1 MASVSSNSN
10 RLQIYD
16 YVCSILLQRKKN
28 HQALLP
34 CTRIIAVD
42 VLSQVVVGGGT
53 AGSAL
58 ATRLSQ
64 GLPNKSILLIE
75 AGPQALDED
84 RINIPGM
91 KGSTLGTVYDW
102 NFTTVPQIALN
113 GRVLGANRGKVLGGS
128 SALNLM
134 TWDRSSSE
142 EYDGWEQLGNPS
154 WNWKNM
160 IAAMEMAETFTGI
173 NSSSYGDQG
182 VGTSGPIHT
191 VINRVIPAQQNLWL
205 QSMADLGIPHNL
217 NSLGGNPIGYMNQPS
232 NVDSRTWARS
242 YAANSYIPTA
252 GKNLHLLLGTR
263 VTKVNL
269 RKGQNSH
276 TATGVT
282 LQDGTVIQAVREVIL
297 SCGTIQSP
305 GLLELS
311 GIGNKTVLSKAG
323 VDQIINL
330 DDVGENLQD
339 HVRYQASYQLKDNFT
354 SFDILKYNATYA
366 AAQLALWR
374 ANQTS
379 LYDYT
384 GSGYSYLNWHQVVG
398 NQATKLNSLAQ
409 SVVLSLGSIVYKKKL
424 QYIGSPLSPQ
434 VEIIFSDG
442 YTGVKGYPAIGS
454 SLYGKGF
461 FTLIGVV
468 MHPLS
473 RGTIH
478 ITSTDIDAKPQIDP
492 QYLSNEYDVQ
502 AAIEAAKYCRKI
514 ANSAPLS
521 SAWMTEYEPGR
532 VVQTDEDWRQ
542 YVLNTTLSIYHPVGT
557 CAMLPQKDGG
567 VVSPELIVYGTT
579 NLRVVDASIIPV
591 LPSAHIQTA
600 VYGIAERAAYMIIRD
615 SKP

>member
-1 MASVSSNSN
+1 MTRSILKAWLVAAVAASIATAGSNSDQ
-10 RLQIYD
+10 LQVYD
-16 YVCSILLQRKKN
+16 Y
-28 HQALLP
+28 
-34 CTRIIAVD
+34 
-42 VLSQVVVGGGT
+42 VVVGGGT

-64 GLPNKSILLIE
+64 GLPDKTILLIE
-75 AGPQALDED
+75 AGPEALDED

-91 KGSTLGTVYDW
+91 KGSTLGTLYDW
-102 NFTTVPQIALN
+102 NFTTVPQTGLN

-134 TWDRSSSE
+134 TWDRSAAE

-160 IAAMEMAETFTGI
+160 IAAMKDVETFTGI
-173 NSSSYGDQG
+173 NSSNYGDQG

-191 VINRVIPAQQNLWL
+191 IINRVIPAQQELWL

-232 NVDSRTWARS
+232 NIDSRTWTRS
-242 YAANSYIPTA
+242 YAANAYIPKS
-252 GKNLHLLLGTR
+252 GSNLHLLLETR
-263 VTKVNL
+263 VAKVNL
-269 RKGQNSH
+269 RKGRNSY

-282 LQDGTVIQAVREVIL
+282 LQDGTIISARREVIL
-297 SCGTIQSP
+297 SCGAIQSP

-311 GIGNKTVLSKAG
+311 GIGSKVVLSKAG
-323 VDQIINL
+323 IDQIIDL
-330 DDVGENLQD
+330 EGVGENLQD

-354 SFDILKYNATYA
+354 SFDILKYNTTYA
-366 AAQLALWR
+366 ATQLALWH

-398 NQATKLNSLAQ
+398 NMAAKLNSLAQ
-409 SVVLSLGSIVYKKKL
+409 NVVLSLGSVVDKKKL
-424 QYIGSPLSPQ
+424 QYIGSLLSPQ
-434 VEIIFSDG
+434 VEVIFSDG
-442 YTGVKGYPAIGS
+442 YTGVKGYPTVGS
-454 SLYGKGF
+454 
-461 FTLIGVV
+461 
-468 MHPLS
+468 PL
-473 RGTIH
+473 RGNIH
-478 ITSTDIDAKPQIDP
+478 ITSADVDTKPQIDP

-502 AAIEAAKYCRKI
+502 AAIEAIKYCRKI
-514 ANSAPLS
+514 ANSSPLS
-521 SAWMTEYEPGR
+521 SAWVSEFEPGMA
-532 VVQTDEDWRQ
+532 VQTDEDWRQ

-557 CAMLPQKDGG
+557 CAMLPKKDGG
-567 VVSPELIVYGTT
+567 VVNPELIVYGTN

-600 VYGIAERAAYMIIRD
+600 VYGIAERAARFVIQK
-615 SKP
+615 S

>member
-1 MASVSSNSN
+1 MSQLILTAWLIAAVATPVATAGFNPN
-10 RLQIYD
+10 LRVYD
-16 YVCSILLQRKKN
+16 Y
-28 HQALLP
+28 
-34 CTRIIAVD
+34 
-42 VLSQVVVGGGT
+42 VVVGGGT

-64 GLPNKSILLIE
+64 GLPDRTILLIE
-75 AGPQALDED
+75 AGPEALDED

-91 KGSTLGTVYDW
+91 KGSTLGTIYDW
-102 NFTTVPQIALN
+102 NFTTVPQTGLN
-113 GRVLGANRGKVLGGS
+113 GRVLGASRGKVLGGS

-134 TWDRSSSE
+134 TWDRSASE

-160 IAAMEMAETFTGI
+160 IAAMERVETFTGI
-173 NSSSYGDQG
+173 NSSTYGDQG

-191 VINRVIPAQQNLWL
+191 IVNRVIPAQQNLWL
-205 QSMADLGIPHNL
+205 QTMADLGIPHNL

-232 NVDSRTWARS
+232 NIDSRTWTRS
-242 YAANSYIPTA
+242 YAANSYIPKS
-252 GKNLHLLLGTR
+252 GKNLHLLLETR
-263 VTKVNL
+263 VSKVNL
-269 RKGQNSH
+269 RKDQNSH

-282 LQDGTVIQAVREVIL
+282 LQDGTIISARREVIL

-311 GIGNKTVLSKAG
+311 GIGSKAVLSKVG
-323 VDQIINL
+323 IDQVINL
-330 DDVGENLQD
+330 NGVGENLQD
-339 HVRYQASYQLKDNFT
+339 HVRYQASYQLRDSFT
-354 SFDILKYNATYA
+354 SFDILKYNATHA
-366 AAQLALWR
+366 ATELASWR

-398 NQATKLNSLAQ
+398 HLSTKLNSLAKR
-409 SVVLSLGSIVYKKKL
+409 VALSLGSVVDKKKL
-424 QYIGSPLSPQ
+424 QYIRSLLSPQ

-442 YTGVKGYPAIGS
+442 YTGVKGYPAVGS
-454 SLYGKGF
+454 PLYGKGF

-478 ITSTDIDAKPQIDP
+478 ITSADVNTKPQIDP

-502 AAIEAAKYCRKI
+502 AAIEAAKYCRKL

-521 SAWMTEYEPGR
+521 SAWVTEFEPGMA
-532 VVQTDEDWRQ
+532 VQTDEDWRQ
-542 YVLNTTLSIYHPVGT
+542 YVLNSTLSIYHPVGT
-557 CAMLPQKDGG
+557 CAMLPEKEGG
-567 VVSPELIVYGTT
+567 VVNSKLIVYGTT

-600 VYGIAERAAYMIIRD
+600 VYGIAEHAARFIIH
-615 SKP
+615 S

>member
-1 MASVSSNSN
+1 MRRSTLRAWLIAAVVAQLATAGSNSN
-10 RLQIYD
+10 KLQVYD
-16 YVCSILLQRKKN
+16 Y
-28 HQALLP
+28 
-34 CTRIIAVD
+34 
-42 VLSQVVVGGGT
+42 VVVGGGT

-64 GLPNKSILLIE
+64 GLPNRTILLIE
-75 AGPQALDED
+75 AGPAALDED
-84 RINIPGM
+84 HINIPGM
-91 KGSTLGTVYDW
+91 KGSTLGTIYDW
-102 NFTTVPQIALN
+102 NFTTVPQTALN

-134 TWDRSSSE
+134 TWDRSASE

-160 IAAMEMAETFTGI
+160 IAAMEMVETFTGI
-173 NSSSYGDQG
+173 NSSNYGDQG

-191 VINRVIPAQQNLWL
+191 IVNRVIPAQQQLWL
-205 QSMADLGIPHNL
+205 QSMADLGITHNL

-232 NVDSRTWARS
+232 NIDSRTWTRS
-242 YAANSYIPTA
+242 YAANAYIPKS
-252 GKNLHLLLGTR
+252 GKNLHLLLETR
-263 VTKVNL
+263 VAKVNF
-269 RKGQNSH
+269 RKDRNSY

-282 LQDGTVIQAVREVIL
+282 LQDGTTISARREVIL

-311 GIGNKTVLSKAG
+311 GIGSKAVLSKAG
-323 VDQIINL
+323 IDQIINL
-330 DDVGENLQD
+330 DGVGENLQD

-354 SFDILKYNATYA
+354 SFDILKYNTTYA
-366 AAQLALWR
+366 ATQLSLWR

-384 GSGYSYLNWHQVVG
+384 GSGYSYLNWHQAVG
-398 NQATKLNSLAQ
+398 NVAAKLNALAER
-409 SVVLSLGSIVYKKKL
+409 VVLSLGSVVDKKKL
-424 QYIGSPLSPQ
+424 QYMGSLLSPQ
-434 VEIIFSDG
+434 VEVIFSDG
-442 YTGVKGYPAIGS
+442 YTGVKGYPAVGS
-454 SLYGKGF
+454 TLFGEGF

-478 ITSTDIDAKPQIDP
+478 VTSPDIDTKPQIDP
-492 QYLSNEYDVQ
+492 RYLSNEYDVQ
-502 AAIEAAKYCRKI
+502 AAIEAARYCRKI

-521 SAWMTEYEPGR
+521 SAWVNEYEPGMA
-532 VVQTDEDWRQ
+532 VQTDEDWRQ

-557 CAMLPQKDGG
+557 CAMLPKKDGG
-567 VVSPELIVYGTT
+567 VVSPKLIVYGTT

-600 VYGIAERAAYMIIRD
+600 VYGIAERAAGFIIQN
-615 SKP
+615 S

>member
-1 MASVSSNSN
+1 MARSIFTAWLVAAVAAPIATAGSNSVQ
-10 RLQIYD
+10 LQVYD
-16 YVCSILLQRKKN
+16 Y
-28 HQALLP
+28 
-34 CTRIIAVD
+34 
-42 VLSQVVVGGGT
+42 VVVGGGT

-64 GLPNKSILLIE
+64 GLPDRTILLIE
-75 AGPQALDED
+75 AGPEALDED

-91 KGSTLGTVYDW
+91 KGSTLGTLYDW
-102 NFTTVPQIALN
+102 NFTTVPQIGLN

-134 TWDRSSSE
+134 TWDRSASE

-160 IAAMEMAETFTGI
+160 IAAMKEVETFTGI
-173 NSSSYGDQG
+173 NSSDYGDQG

-191 VINRVIPAQQNLWL
+191 IINRVIPAQQELWL
-205 QSMADLGIPHNL
+205 QSMAGLGIPHNL

-232 NVDSRTWARS
+232 NIDSRTWTRS
-242 YAANSYIPTA
+242 YAANSYIPES
-252 GKNLHLLLGTR
+252 GSNLHLLLETR
-263 VTKVNL
+263 VAKVNL
-269 RKGQNSH
+269 RKGRNSH

-282 LQDGTVIQAVREVIL
+282 LQDGTIIGARREVIL
-297 SCGTIQSP
+297 SCGAIQSP

-311 GIGNKTVLSKAG
+311 GIGSKAVLSRAG
-323 VDQIINL
+323 IDQIINL
-330 DDVGENLQD
+330 EGVGENLQD

-354 SFDILKYNATYA
+354 SFDILKYNTTYA
-366 AAQLALWR
+366 ATQLALWH

-384 GSGYSYLNWHQVVG
+384 GSGYSYLDWYQVVG
-398 NQATKLNSLAQ
+398 NMATKLNSLAQ
-409 SVVLSLGSIVYKKKL
+409 DVVLSLGSVVDKKKL

-434 VEIIFSDG
+434 VEVIFSDG
-442 YTGVKGYPAIGS
+442 YTGVKGYPTVGS
-454 SLYGKGF
+454 PLYGKGF

-478 ITSTDIDAKPQIDP
+478 ITSADVDTKPQIDP

-502 AAIEAAKYCRKI
+502 AAIEAIKYCRKI
-514 ANSAPLS
+514 ANSSPLS
-521 SAWMTEYEPGR
+521 SAWVSEFEPGMA
-532 VVQTDEDWRQ
+532 VQTDEDWRQ

-557 CAMLPQKDGG
+557 CAMLPKKDGG
-567 VVSPELIVYGTT
+567 VVNPQLIVYGTN
-579 NLRVVDASIIPV
+579 NLRIVDASIIPV

-600 VYGIAERAAYMIIRD
+600 VYGIAERAARFIIHK
-615 SKP
+615 S

>member
-1 MASVSSNSN
+1 MRRSNLIAWLVAAVVTPGATAGSNSSQ
-10 RLQIYD
+10 LQAYD
-16 YVCSILLQRKKN
+16 Y
-28 HQALLP
+28 
-34 CTRIIAVD
+34 
-42 VLSQVVVGGGT
+42 VVVGGGT

-64 GLPNKSILLIE
+64 GLPDRSILLIE
-75 AGPQALDED
+75 AGPEALDED
-84 RINIPGM
+84 RIDIPGM
-91 KGSTLGTVYDW
+91 KGSTLSTVYDW
-102 NFTTVPQIALN
+102 NFTTVPQNALN

-134 TWDRSSSE
+134 TWDRSASE

-160 IAAMEMAETFTGI
+160 IAAMEMVETFTGI

-182 VGTSGPIHT
+182 VGTSGPIQT
-191 VINRVIPAQQNLWL
+191 VVNRVIPAQQKLWL
-205 QSMADLGIPHNL
+205 QTMADLEIPHNL

-232 NVDSRTWARS
+232 NIDSRKWARS
-242 YAANSYIPTA
+242 YAANSYIPKS
-252 GKNLHLLLGTR
+252 GKNLHLLLETR
-263 VTKVNL
+263 VAKVNL
-269 RKGQNSH
+269 RTNRNSH

-282 LQDGTVIQAVREVIL
+282 LQDGTIIGARREVIL

-311 GIGNKTVLSKAG
+311 GIGSKAVLSKAG

-330 DDVGENLQD
+330 DGVGENLQD
-339 HVRYQASYQLKDNFT
+339 HVRYQASYQLKDSFT
-354 SFDILKYNATYA
+354 SFDILKYNTTYA
-366 AAQLALWR
+366 ATQLALWR

-384 GSGYSYLNWHQVVG
+384 GSGYSYLNWDQVVG
-398 NQATKLNSLAQ
+398 SVATRLNSLAEKVVSSLR
-409 SVVLSLGSIVYKKKL
+409 SVVNEKKL
-424 QYIGSPLSPQ
+424 QYFRSLLAPQ
-434 VEIIFSDG
+434 VEVIFSDG
-442 YTGVKGYPAIGS
+442 YTGVKGYPAIDS
-454 SLYGKGF
+454 PLYGKGF

-478 ITSTDIDAKPQIDP
+478 ITSADVDIKPQIDP

-502 AAIEAAKYCRKI
+502 AAIEAVKYCRKI

-521 SAWMTEYEPGR
+521 SAWVTEFEPGMA
-532 VVQTDEDWRQ
+532 VQTDEDWRQ

-557 CAMLPQKDGG
+557 CAMLPEKDGG

-600 VYGIAERAAYMIIRD
+600 VYGIAERAARLII
-615 SKP
+615 

>member
-1 MASVSSNSN
+1 MRQSTWLAWLVAAVVAPAAPVGSNSD
-10 RLQIYD
+10 RLQVYD
-16 YVCSILLQRKKN
+16 Y
-28 HQALLP
+28 
-34 CTRIIAVD
+34 
-42 VLSQVVVGGGT
+42 VVVGGGT

-58 ATRLSQ
+58 ATRLSR
-64 GLPNKSILLIE
+64 GLPDRSILLIE
-75 AGPQALDED
+75 AGPEALDED
-84 RINIPGM
+84 RINVPGM

-102 NFTTVPQIALN
+102 NFTTVPQTALN
-113 GRVLGANRGKVLGGS
+113 GRMLAANRGKVLGGS

-134 TWDRSSSE
+134 TWDRAASE

-160 IAAMEMAETFTGI
+160 IAAMEMVETFTGI
-173 NSSSYGDQG
+173 NSSSYSDKG

-232 NVDSRTWARS
+232 NIDSRTWTRS
-242 YAANSYIPTA
+242 YAANSYIPKS
-252 GKNLHLLLGTR
+252 GKNLHLLLKTR
-263 VTKVNL
+263 VAKVNL
-269 RKGQNSH
+269 RKTRNSH

-282 LQDGTVIQAVREVIL
+282 LQDGTIIRATREVIL

-311 GIGNKTVLSKAG
+311 GIGSKAVLSKAG
-323 VDQIINL
+323 IDQTIKL
-330 DDVGENLQD
+330 DGVGENLQD
-339 HVRYQASYQLKDNFT
+339 HVRYQASYQLKDTFT
-354 SFDILKYNATYA
+354 SFDILKYNITYA

-374 ANQTS
+374 SNRTS

-384 GSGYSYLNWHQVVG
+384 GSGYSYLNWYQVVG
-398 NQATKLNSLAQ
+398 HMATKLNSLAE
-409 SVVLSLGSIVYKKKL
+409 SVVLSLRSVVDKQKL
-424 QYIGSPLSPQ
+424 QYIRSLLAPQ
-434 VEIIFSDG
+434 VEVIFSDG

-454 SLYGKGF
+454 PLHGKGF
-461 FTLIGVV
+461 FTLIAVV

-478 ITSTDIDAKPQIDP
+478 ITSADIDDNPQIDP

-521 SAWMTEYEPGR
+521 SAWVTEFEPGMA
-532 VVQTDEDWRQ
+532 VQTDEDWRN
-542 YVLNTTLSIYHPVGT
+542 YVLNTTLSIFHPVGT
-557 CAMLPQKDGG
+557 CAMLPEKDGG
-567 VVSPELIVYGTT
+567 VVSPKLIVYGTT

-600 VYGIAERAAYMIIRD
+600 VYGIAERAARLIIQNT
-615 SKP
+615 

>member
-1 MASVSSNSN
+1 MTRSILKAWLATAVSASIATAGSNSDQ
-10 RLQIYD
+10 LQVYD
-16 YVCSILLQRKKN
+16 Y
-28 HQALLP
+28 
-34 CTRIIAVD
+34 
-42 VLSQVVVGGGT
+42 VVVGGGT

-64 GLPNKSILLIE
+64 GLPDKTILLIE
-75 AGPQALDED
+75 AGPEALDED

-91 KGSTLGTVYDW
+91 KGSTLGTLYDW
-102 NFTTVPQIALN
+102 NFTTVPQTGLN

-134 TWDRSSSE
+134 TWDRSAAE

-160 IAAMEMAETFTGI
+160 IAAMKQVETFTGI
-173 NSSSYGDQG
+173 NSSNYGNQG

-191 VINRVIPAQQNLWL
+191 IINRVIPAQQELWL

-232 NVDSRTWARS
+232 NIDSRTWTRS
-242 YAANSYIPTA
+242 YAANAYIPKS
-252 GKNLHLLLGTR
+252 GSNLHLLLETR
-263 VTKVNL
+263 VAKVNL
-269 RKGQNSH
+269 RKGRNSY

-282 LQDGTVIQAVREVIL
+282 LQDGTIISARREVIL
-297 SCGTIQSP
+297 SCGAVQSP

-311 GIGNKTVLSKAG
+311 GIGSKAVLSKAG
-323 VDQIINL
+323 IDQIIDL
-330 DDVGENLQD
+330 EGVGENLQD

-354 SFDILKYNATYA
+354 SFDILKYNTTYA
-366 AAQLALWR
+366 ATQLALWH

-398 NQATKLNSLAQ
+398 NMAAKLNSLAQ
-409 SVVLSLGSIVYKKKL
+409 NVVLSLGSVVDKKKL
-424 QYIGSPLSPQ
+424 QYIGSLLSPQ
-434 VEIIFSDG
+434 VEVIFSDG
-442 YTGVKGYPAIGS
+442 YTGVKGYPTVGS
-454 SLYGKGF
+454 PLYGEGF

-473 RGTIH
+473 RGNIH
-478 ITSTDIDAKPQIDP
+478 ITSADVDTKPLIDP

-502 AAIEAAKYCRKI
+502 AAIEAIKYCRKI
-514 ANSAPLS
+514 ANSSPLS
-521 SAWMTEYEPGR
+521 SAWVSEFEPGMA
-532 VVQTDEDWRQ
+532 VQTDEDWRQ

-557 CAMLPQKDGG
+557 CAMLPKKDGG
-567 VVSPELIVYGTT
+567 VVNPELIVYGTN

-600 VYGIAERAAYMIIRD
+600 VYGIAERAARFIIEI
-615 SKP
+615 S

>member
-1 MASVSSNSN
+1 MTRLILTAWLVAAAVAPIATAGSNSDQ
-10 RLQIYD
+10 LQVYD
-16 YVCSILLQRKKN
+16 Y
-28 HQALLP
+28 
-34 CTRIIAVD
+34 
-42 VLSQVVVGGGT
+42 VVVGGGT

-64 GLPNKSILLIE
+64 GLPDRTILLIE
-75 AGPQALDED
+75 AGPEALDED

-91 KGSTLGTVYDW
+91 KGSTLGTLYDW
-102 NFTTVPQIALN
+102 NFTTVPQTGLN

-134 TWDRSSSE
+134 TWDRSASE

-160 IAAMEMAETFTGI
+160 IAAMKEVETFTGI

-191 VINRVIPAQQNLWL
+191 IMNRIIPAQQELWL

-232 NVDSRTWARS
+232 NIDSRTWTRS
-242 YAANSYIPTA
+242 YAANSYIPTS
-252 GKNLHLLLGTR
+252 GSNLHLLLETR
-263 VTKVNL
+263 VAKVNL
-269 RKGQNSH
+269 RKSRNSH

-282 LQDGTVIQAVREVIL
+282 LQDGTIIGARREVIL
-297 SCGTIQSP
+297 SCGAIQSP

-311 GIGNKTVLSKAG
+311 GIGSKAVLSRAG
-323 VDQIINL
+323 IDQIINL
-330 DDVGENLQD
+330 EGVGENLQD

-354 SFDILKYNATYA
+354 SFDMLKYNTTYA
-366 AAQLALWR
+366 ATQLALWR
-374 ANQTS
+374 ANQAS

-398 NQATKLNSLAQ
+398 KMATNLNSLAQ
-409 SVVLSLGSIVYKKKL
+409 NVVSSLGSVVNQKKL
-424 QYIGSPLSPQ
+424 LYIGSLLSPQ
-434 VEIIFSDG
+434 VEVIFSDG
-442 YTGVKGYPAIGS
+442 YTGVKGYPIVGS
-454 SLYGKGF
+454 PLYGKGF

-478 ITSTDIDAKPQIDP
+478 ITSADVDTQPQIDP
-492 QYLSNEYDVQ
+492 RYLSNEYDVQ
-502 AAIEAAKYCRKI
+502 AAIEAIKYCRKI
-514 ANSAPLS
+514 ANSSPLS
-521 SAWMTEYEPGR
+521 SAWVSEFEPGIA
-532 VVQTDEDWRQ
+532 VQTDEDWRQ

-557 CAMLPQKDGG
+557 CAMLPKKDGG
-567 VVSPELIVYGTT
+567 VVNPELIVYGTN

-600 VYGIAERAAYMIIRD
+600 VYGIAERAAQFIIQ
-615 SKP
+615 KL